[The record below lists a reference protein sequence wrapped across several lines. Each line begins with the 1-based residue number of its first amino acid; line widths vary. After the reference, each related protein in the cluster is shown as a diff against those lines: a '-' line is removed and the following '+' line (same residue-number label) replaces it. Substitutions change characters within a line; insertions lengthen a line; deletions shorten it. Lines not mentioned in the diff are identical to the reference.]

1 MTKEEFL
8 SEIERALPCV
18 GVVYDA
24 ISKLGITHNDRSNIA
39 LPLLLAS
46 LDTGEAALVLLKL
59 RPERGL
65 VPALALE
72 RVQIEHVYRAAFFAA
87 VATEHELARFQQNGK
102 MPVRRLKKRR
112 QQIRVR
118 QILREVEANLG
129 FQPSEL
135 AELVYPRYEQLSTVI
150 HGGIEIPRMYWQ
162 NDEMGDLRLEDW
174 TKVIPEVRGIV
185 AYLQMALSVA
195 MMMSPL
201 DQQRLNAAVQEATN
215 YLKGYMPSEHE

>member
-1 MTKEEFL
+1 M
-8 SEIERALPCV
+8 
-18 GVVYDA
+18 
-24 ISKLGITHNDRSNIA
+24 
-39 LPLLLAS
+39 
-46 LDTGEAALVLLKL
+46 
-59 RPERGL
+59 
-65 VPALALE
+65 
-72 RVQIEHVYRAAFFAA
+72 QIEHVYRAAFFAA
-87 VATEHELARFQQNGK
+87 VATERELARFQQNGK

-118 QILREVEANLG
+118 EILREVEANLG

-201 DQQRLNAAVQEATN
+201 DQQGLNAAVQEATN
-215 YLKGYMPSEHE
+215 YLKEYMPSEDE